1 MGHRR
6 LKSCINV
13 TVCILNIRF
22 RNNHSAYLHLQKT
35 PYMAG
40 QQTRDTDLMLSHR
53 LRSWNNTKPILCQWL
68 VFARVSGTL

>member
-22 RNNHSAYLHLQKT
+22 RNNHPAYLHLQKKT
-35 PYMAG
+35 YG
-40 QQTRDTDLMLSHR
+40 QPARDTDLMLSHR